1 MYFFY
6 LFFLF
11 FIFFFLF
18 IILLFPVPYTY
29 REIVPGLGSVNYG
42 VQLPSPEIG
51 GPTIE
56 TAAFT
61 PLVITDGEGGSH
73 VQGTDS
79 TIDFGGSGDSTTTVG
94 FIPQYLDS
102 KRSLKGYFKLFIIY
116 KDKPTNPVKLL
127 FRVVDRGKTATPG
140 STLSYNIG
148 WTPLTIDNSSES
160 EDHLYQVNVPFDT
173 ISITTAS
180 EIHKLEVQ
188 VSYLTGSVS
197 STPQTQVL
205 QLYSASVYYY

>member
-18 IILLFPVPYTY
+18 IILLFPAPYTY

-42 VQLPSPEIG
+42 VQLTSGITPASEINK
-51 GPTIE
+51 TSFI
-56 TAAFT
+56 
-61 PLVITDGEGGSH
+61 PLVITDGEGGSPGA
-73 VQGTDS
+73 GTDS

-102 KRSLKGYFKLFIIY
+102 KRPLKGYFKLFINY
-116 KDKPTNPVKLL
+116 KDNVPVRLL
-127 FRVVDRGKTATPG
+127 FRVVDKGETNNPHP
-140 STLSYNIG
+140 TLESYNIG
-148 WTPLTIDNSSES
+148 WAPLTIDNSSEP

-173 ISITTAS
+173 SSITTS
-180 EIHKLEVQ
+180 DIHKLEVQ
-188 VSYLTGSVS
+188 VSYLTGTAPVS
-197 STPQTQVL
+197 HIL

>member
-42 VQLPSPEIG
+42 VNSVGSG
-51 GPTIE
+51 GASIE
-56 TAAFT
+56 TAQFT
-61 PLVITDGEGGSH
+61 SLVITDGENGSPGA
-73 VQGTDS
+73 GTDS
-79 TIDFGGSGDSTTTVG
+79 TIDFGGSGVSTTTVG

-102 KRSLKGYFKLFIIY
+102 KRPLKGYFKLFINY
-116 KDKPTNPVKLL
+116 NSTDKVKLL
-127 FRVVDRGKTATPG
+127 FRVVDTKSSSYTGPDKDK
-140 STLSYNIG
+140 LSNYNIG
-148 WTPLTIDNSSES
+148 WTPLTINNTSDS
-160 EDHLYQVNVPFDT
+160 EDQLYQVNVPFDT
-173 ISITTAS
+173 SSITTAS

-188 VSYLTGSVS
+188 VSYLSGPPI
-197 STPQTQVL
+197 PQSQTL